1 VPGLSNVSLIVLER
15 RNSVNCK
22 EVIDL
27 VDAYL
32 DGELDPLTNQNIEGH
47 LRECSRCDHAF
58 KEHQAF
64 VSAIGAVAPYH
75 NSPAGL
81 REGIQSSLREQI
93 PQSRRAA
100 ARGQQTQVP
109 KERRDSPAVLFETPW
124 NWLGLAAAVILAV
137 VIVWNLAPVLR
148 RPGAEQLLA
157 TQLVASHV
165 RSLMVDHLTD
175 VASSDQHT
183 VKPWFDGKL
192 DFAPTVENPASDGF
206 PLVGGRLDFLDN
218 RPVAALVYQ
227 RRKHFIN
234 VFIWPV
240 ETSDARDTKAIT
252 HQGYQLLHW
261 VNYDL
266 HYWAVS
272 DVSGSELM
280 ALREL
285 IDKQTPPR

>member
-22 EVIDL
+22 EVVDL
-27 VDAYL
+27 VDPYM
-32 DGELDPLTNQNIEGH
+32 DGELDPVTNQNIEGH

-64 VSAIGAVAPYH
+64 VGAIGAVPPYH
-75 NSPAGL
+75 KSPAGL
-81 REGIQSSLREQI
+81 RERIQSSLRDQI
-93 PQSRRAA
+93 PRAV
-100 ARGQQTQVP
+100 ARGHQPQVP
-109 KERRDSPAVLFETPW
+109 KKRRDSPVVLFETPW

-137 VIVWNLAPVLR
+137 LIVWNLAPLLR
-148 RPGAEQLLA
+148 RPGAEQFLA

-192 DFAPTVENPASDGF
+192 DFAPTVVNPASDGF
-206 PLVGGRLDFLDN
+206 PLVGGRLDYLDN

-240 ETSDARDTKAIT
+240 ETSDARATKAIT
-252 HQGYQLLHW
+252 RQGYQLLHW
-261 VNYDL
+261 VDYDL

-272 DVSGSELM
+272 DVSDNELM

-285 IDKQTPPR
+285 IEKQTAQR